1 MMINFT
7 EKTMGMMNEG
17 GMYKLVKGEKSQ
29 EKKSAGGI
37 LFHYIKTEGNLTRDQ
52 YKELF
57 KRDYKARN
65 EKRKLIKKID
75 KLLL

>member
-1 MMINFT
+1 
-7 EKTMGMMNEG
+7 MNEG
-17 GMYKLVKGEKSQ
+17 GIYKIVRGEQS
-29 EKKSAGGI
+29 EDKKSAGGI

-57 KRDYKARN
+57 KKDYKTRN

>member
-1 MMINFT
+1 M
-7 EKTMGMMNEG
+7 KTMNEG
-17 GMYKLVKGEKSQ
+17 GIFKIVKGEESQ

-37 LFHYIKTEGNLTRDQ
+37 LFHYIKTEGNMTKDQ

-57 KRDYKARN
+57 KRDWKARN
-65 EKRKLIKKID
+65 EKRKLIKNLD